1 MCRALESISVPLRA
15 PSYCYYDYIQH
26 NKAFSIR
33 YPLSHPL
40 LLCRSCIIRN
50 GNECICGF
58 WKLEPTGWFHS
69 APIRIQSALRF
80 YSVLQC
86 FYILAHS
93 MYKQTTGGKQRLEH
107 GFTMSFTFF
116 CLFISLTL
124 WSWPPSVGLR
134 HHAVLCQQTG
144 QKGLLWKV
152 RSLHGFLPKQ
162 RGWNV
167 SLASA
172 PQWGFFFF
180 DFSLSKTG
188 RRVWT
193 SKRRRTQVEGIRFRS
208 LELCGIKTNSCG
220 HGLGAMHGGK
230 IFFLRGVPF

>member
-1 MCRALESISVPLRA
+1 MQGFRIHFFASLCSLILLLWLYSAQQGIFNSI
-15 PSYCYYDYIQH
+15 
-26 NKAFSIR
+26 
-33 YPLSHPL
+33 SHPL

-50 GNECICGF
+50 GNECICTF

-107 GFTMSFTFF
+107 GFTTSFTFF
-116 CLFISLTL
+116 VFSISPTF
-124 WSWPPSVGLR
+124 WFWPLSVGLC
-134 HHAVLCQQTG
+134 HHAILCQQTG

-152 RSLHGFLPKQ
+152 GSLHGFLPKQ

-172 PQWGFFFF
+172 PQWVFFI
-180 DFSLSKTG
+180 LAYQRQVGG
-188 RRVWT
+188 RGHQRG
-193 SKRRRTQVEGIRFRS
+193 REPRS
-208 LELCGIKTNSCG
+208 RELDLDPLN
-220 HGLGAMHGGK
+220 LA
-230 IFFLRGVPF
+230 V

>member
-180 DFSLSKTG
+180 LILAYQ
-188 RRVWT
+188 R
-193 SKRRRTQVEGIRFRS
+193 QVG
-208 LELCGIKTNSCG
+208 GCG
-220 HGLGAMHGGK
+220 HQRGGEPRSRE
-230 IFFLRGVPF
+230 LDLDPLNSAV

>member
-1 MCRALESISVPLRA
+1 
-15 PSYCYYDYIQH
+15 
-26 NKAFSIR
+26 
-33 YPLSHPL
+33 
-40 LLCRSCIIRN
+40 
-50 GNECICGF
+50 
-58 WKLEPTGWFHS
+58 
-69 APIRIQSALRF
+69 
-80 YSVLQC
+80 
-86 FYILAHS
+86 

-180 DFSLSKTG
+180 LILAYQ
-188 RRVWT
+188 R
-193 SKRRRTQVEGIRFRS
+193 QVG
-208 LELCGIKTNSCG
+208 GCG
-220 HGLGAMHGGK
+220 HQRGGEPRSRE
-230 IFFLRGVPF
+230 LDLDPLNSAV